1 MEHPKFDIGAVRAS
15 QQGRKEGRR
24 GSRDRGEVWVVPP
37 IFSSHPARLRTTSFV
52 PLAVPLC
59 NAPGPLSGASS
70 ELGGPHAHQ
79 VHSGLSLSSCLRLW
93 VSALGHLPPGSVGSP
108 IRQEM
113 RRGRVRRG
121 LGRAS
126 HTCVH
131 PAAPGAA
138 WPGGCVHR
146 ANASPAGNS
155 FGVAGTSPG
164 PGVHPGW
171 ELASRRGAALG
182 PLPLLYF
189 CRQPQ
194 QWSHAH
200 RPLKSLRFGGT
211 CCSPAFPAPAGLL
224 PLEEDTPAFKLWF
237 HHPGWHVP

>member
-1 MEHPKFDIGAVRAS
+1 MSLPS
-15 QQGRKEGRR
+15 SPPTRR
-24 GSRDRGEVWVVPP
+24 GSE
-37 IFSSHPARLRTTSFV
+37 
-52 PLAVPLC
+52 PL
-59 NAPGPLSGASS
+59 PLSPSLSPSVMHRPLSEASS
-70 ELGGPHAHQ
+70 ELGGPHARQ
-79 VHSGLSLSSCLRLW
+79 VHSGLGLSSCLRLW

-121 LGRAS
+121 LGHAS

-138 WPGGCVHR
+138 WPGGCVRR
-146 ANASPAGNS
+146 ANASPAGDS

-224 PLEEDTPAFKLWF
+224 PLEEDAGLQTL
-237 HHPGWHVP
+237 VPPSRLARALSRLRLHTCFLACIAEQMTLVWKD